1 MTMKKEYIQLLN
13 FLKPYWKSICLAI
26 VCLLLGSILSIIP
39 PLLVKR
45 LIDTAVPTKDIRLF
59 IILIVGIF
67 ALPILTALIQLGQYY
82 FSSLIGYRILLQLR
96 RDMFDKLLALPAS
109 FFLGRKKGEILSR
122 INDDT
127 GTIQTLIGEIIF
139 PGIQILSG
147 IAFSIPI
154 MLYIN
159 WKLAIIGI
167 AAYPITILP
176 SNLIGKRMKYWMRL
190 SQEKKAEVTS
200 FLNEALHGMKTIK
213 AFSAEK
219 KEALIYQEKNNHLV
233 HVSLKSYILTI
244 LNSVLFNH
252 MVQGLTS
259 AIIYSIGIWFI
270 MRNEF
275 SVGGLMAFTAYMPL
289 IYASLTQ
296 LTRLNPAIQ
305 QQMVSLERVN
315 EYMEIPIESQAK
327 DGHELQGN
335 IELKNVSFRYP
346 RVSAYT
352 LDNISLKIKAGEF
365 IALVGPSGAGKSTIV
380 DLLLGFYKPEKG
392 RIVFDGISSG
402 DISLSHLRKQIGVV
416 SQDLFLFH
424 RSVRDNICYGVDYCG
439 EAEIIEAAKAA
450 NIHEYIKM
458 LPDQYQTIIQE
469 DGESLSGGEKQRI
482 AIARAILRK
491 PKILILDEATS
502 DLDTLTEK
510 AIQNALMALKGSCTI
525 IAIAHRLSTVLD
537 ADCIY
542 VISDGRIVE
551 RGTYDELKQERGL
564 FAQLYQA
571 QFPE

>member
-469 DGESLSGGEKQRI
+469 DGESLSGAKDQPHATQADDR
-482 AIARAILRK
+482 
-491 PKILILDEATS
+491 PYYLI
-502 DLDTLTEK
+502 
-510 AIQNALMALKGSCTI
+510 Q
-525 IAIAHRLSTVLD
+525 H
-537 ADCIY
+537 
-542 VISDGRIVE
+542 
-551 RGTYDELKQERGL
+551 
-564 FAQLYQA
+564 
-571 QFPE
+571 